1 MTRQTRKIL
10 FITLTAMAIAA
21 MAFGVYAC
29 ESEKTYKVAVMFSQ
43 GKDIHCY
50 GTFIESFEKELK
62 RQGINAN
69 ISYHYLNCDK
79 WGHNEEVEEARRLID
94 QARMN
99 GDPDMFVTIGDEVT
113 YSFMT
118 TRDSLTKTLP
128 VVFGAVAFPN
138 PSLLKANPNLTGF
151 TDSLNAVKNIYLAQ
165 KLCGI
170 YAVNTLLSEH
180 YLDKQLKK
188 RIKMQIADHPEIT
201 DNIGWEHTLF
211 EILNLPEGQFSITP
225 FSLYNLDKNTAMS
238 EKQDSLGNQN
248 LMLAMSRFSK
258 MTYMQMKYDS

>member
-170 YAVNTLLSEH
+170 YAVNTLLS
-180 YLDKQLKK
+180 
-188 RIKMQIADHPEIT
+188 T
-201 DNIGWEHTLF
+201 
-211 EILNLPEGQFSITP
+211 S
-225 FSLYNLDKNTAMS
+225 S
-238 EKQDSLGNQN
+238 
-248 LMLAMSRFSK
+248 
-258 MTYMQMKYDS
+258 

>member
-10 FITLTAMAIAA
+10 FIILTAMAIAV

-50 GTFIESFEKELK
+50 GTFIEPFEKELK

-99 GDPDMFVTIGDEVT
+99 GDPDMFVTIGDEAT
-113 YSFMT
+113 
-118 TRDSLTKTLP
+118 
-128 VVFGAVAFPN
+128 
-138 PSLLKANPNLTGF
+138 
-151 TDSLNAVKNIYLAQ
+151 
-165 KLCGI
+165 
-170 YAVNTLLSEH
+170 
-180 YLDKQLKK
+180 
-188 RIKMQIADHPEIT
+188 
-201 DNIGWEHTLF
+201 
-211 EILNLPEGQFSITP
+211 
-225 FSLYNLDKNTAMS
+225 
-238 EKQDSLGNQN
+238 
-248 LMLAMSRFSK
+248 
-258 MTYMQMKYDS
+258 